1 MKIQLNNIQ
10 VRAQHGCWKEE
21 EIIGGDYRV
30 DVWLEGDFE
39 VSAESDDLEKTID
52 YVAVKDVVYAEMSIR
67 AKLIETVLVRMHKA
81 MKQKFPNA
89 HSVGI
94 RLTKINAPMG
104 HQVES
109 VSVEM
114 EG

>member
-10 VRAQHGCWKEE
+10 VHANHGCWKEE
-21 EIIGGDYRV
+21 EIIGGEYRV
-30 DVWLEGDFE
+30 DVWLEGKFE
-39 VSAESDDLEKTID
+39 IAAEADDLSQTID
-52 YVAVKDVVYAEMSIR
+52 YVGVKEVVYSEMKIR
-67 AKLIETVLVRMHKA
+67 AKLIETVLVRMHSKMKA
-81 MKQKFPNA
+81 SFPNA

-104 HQVES
+104 NQVES

>member
-10 VRAQHGCWKEE
+10 VRANHGCWEE
-21 EIIGGDYRV
+21 EEVIGGDFRV
-30 DVWLEGDFE
+30 DVWLEGNFE
-39 VSAESDDLEKTID
+39 VSAESDNLEKTID
-52 YVAVKDVVYAEMSIR
+52 YVAVKEIVYAEMNVR
-67 AKLIETVLVRMHKA
+67 AKLIETVLVRMHSA
-81 MKQKFPNA
+81 MKVSFPNA

>member
-10 VRAQHGCWKEE
+10 VRANHGCWREE
-21 EIIGGDYRV
+21 EIIGGDFRV

-39 VSAESDDLEKTID
+39 ISAQTDDLEKTID
-52 YVAVKDVVYAEMSIR
+52 YVGVKEVVYSEMKNR
-67 AKLIETVLVRMHKA
+67 AKLIETVLVKMHARMKL
-81 MKQKFPNA
+81 QFPNA

-104 HQVES
+104 NQVES